1 MPELKKLD
9 IAFEAPS
16 RTLFLLD
23 TRHLR
28 ILPFEEESAEAAVPT
43 ADFLDLLFH
52 LVLHQAAALAILQI
66 PTGLLERVLG
76 GLTAIANQEHG

>member
-28 ILPFEEESAEAAVPT
+28 ILPFEESVEAAVPT
-43 ADFLDLLFH
+43 TDFLDLLFH